1 MRVAVYARYSS
12 DLQDACSIVDQLA
25 LACEHAER
33 QGWQV
38 VAKFSD
44 AAISGAS
51 LHNRPGLSD
60 LMRAAESRHFE
71 AVLTESLDRLS
82 RDLEDIAGLY
92 KRLAYWGVDVITL
105 ADGKVSKLHVGLKGM
120 IASLFLD
127 DLAQKTRRGQIG
139 RVKAGRIPGG
149 RCYGYS
155 LLTDG
160 DERGRRSINERLKQP
175 LCAEYLQT
183 TRGGDLR

>member
-1 MRVAVYARYSS
+1 M
-12 DLQDACSIVDQLA
+12 
-25 LACEHAER
+25 
-33 QGWQV
+33 
-38 VAKFSD
+38 
-44 AAISGAS
+44 
-51 LHNRPGLSD
+51 
-60 LMRAAESRHFE
+60 
-71 AVLTESLDRLS
+71 TESLDRLS